1 MVKVRAVTLVLF
13 YISACYPVYVLKVAA
28 IEYILLVSNYMV
40 LATCIWA
47 LK

>member
-13 YISACYPVYVLKVAA
+13 YISACCPVYVLKVAA
-28 IEYILLVSNYMV
+28 VEYILLVSNYMV